1 MRDGNLVTVIK
12 YEGEDTLRLL
22 ERIPLMGVI
31 LAVLQFFF
39 GRR

>member
-1 MRDGNLVTVIK
+1 MTEGDKVTVIK
-12 YEGEDTLRLL
+12 YEGENTLSTI
-22 ERIPLMGVI
+22 ERIPLMGVV